1 MFISFVLSLSQNPTV
16 AIPRGTLMAIFWT
29 TLSYIIISATIGT
42 ECLFCQASLY
52 LVCLVSKQCIGL
64 SVTLLMLFAIMTI
77 SVYILPIHGFL
88 LKTFT
93 VIMWHKIMNNSGFNV
108 QKTWFF
114 FYCSL
119 CACWSMGSKSP
130 TNLWLKVCKVPNQC
144 HHSASHNLFTVLKY
158 SFYSN
163 VKQWSFCF
171 LRLKLCTTWA
181 SPVFTVFNTAST
193 WNHSHSL

>member
-1 MFISFVLSLSQNPTV
+1 MSFLPSKSIFSLPRIQTV
-16 AIPRGTLMAIFWT
+16 HWPFSHPVDVI
-29 TLSYIIISATIGT
+29 
-42 ECLFCQASLY
+42 CNNDN
-52 LVCLVSKQCIGL
+52 L
-64 SVTLLMLFAIMTI
+64 SVHSANTWLLTKEIYCNHVAQN
-77 SVYILPIHGFL
+77 Y
-88 LKTFT
+88 
-93 VIMWHKIMNNSGFNV
+93 
-108 QKTWFF
+108 TWITQDLMCKRHDFF